1 MKNTISSFTS
11 LQLINPFSDR
21 GLEDAKNALIPV
33 TFSIDVYPK
42 KIVAEIIEKSET
54 TGTVIKPPK
63 CIFLPNKQM
72 IRLMIRAAFKWAKTD
87 TEEAFLLRFGLLDDP
102 NWYLK
107 PPL

>member
-11 LQLINPFSDR
+11 LQLINPYSDR
-21 GLEDAKNALIPV
+21 GLEDAQNALIPV
-33 TFSIDVYPK
+33 TFSVDVYPK
-42 KIVAEIIEKSET
+42 KIIKELIETSEAK
-54 TGTVIKPPK
+54 GTPIKPPK

-72 IRLMIRAAFKWAKTD
+72 IRQMIRAAMKWGKTD

-107 PPL
+107 PPF